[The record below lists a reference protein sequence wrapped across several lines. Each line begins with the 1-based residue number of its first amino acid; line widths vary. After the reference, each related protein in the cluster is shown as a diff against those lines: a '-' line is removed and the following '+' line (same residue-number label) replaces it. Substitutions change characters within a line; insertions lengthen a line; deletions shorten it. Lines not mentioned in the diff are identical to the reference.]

1 MIHSGLHQF
10 MIADLLQGA
19 EATAAFAL
27 YLLLP
32 GYTIGWA
39 AGLFS
44 FRSRSAS
51 ERLLLSIVLSIA
63 VSPILA
69 VLAGRFSP
77 RVSQSLFLAL
87 ALAAL
92 CLIAAE
98 TFGSRRIPSFKLKRS
113 TWIALGMAMLW
124 AATALFELADLQI
137 GQRLYLS
144 VTAYDHCVRNEMVQA
159 VLRTGVP
166 PHNPLFYPGGHA
178 PVMRYYYYWY
188 VLCALPSRL
197 VGIPARASLSASSV
211 WCGFAVAALIP
222 LYLKYFLREQDGLRK
237 KSVIGIALLCV
248 TGLDLIPNL
257 LWFAQFPS
265 IVYADMDWWDPNQV
279 TSWLGSFLWVPHHV
293 AALVACLAGFLILSQ
308 VEDGMR
314 LRARFIVALVAGA
327 AFASAAGLSLYV
339 TFTFA
344 LFVVVWTFYLLLIRQ
359 LAVLAT
365 YAATGAISLV
375 LSLPYLHDLHETSKV
390 EAGFASFAIRD
401 FPTALNWLQQ
411 HHVTSPL
418 LMKLSSIPTIA
429 VVYAIEFGF
438 FLLIG
443 ILRFKSEMLGPRRL
457 TQNQRAAWLMLGVSL
472 FVATFLRSGVISSND
487 LGMRSV
493 LLAQFILL
501 LWAVPFF
508 ASWLGTAHPAGNSRR
523 SALRI
528 LAVTTLV
535 LGILGSVAE
544 LFILR
549 AYAPMADADI
559 IERSED
565 FMPKGPHMGERTYA
579 LRAGYE
585 QLNQILAP
593 NAVVQHSPLA
603 PGYLPLLLYSNHQ
616 LAAQGR
622 DCAAGFGGD
631 PRQCEAAVVPLA
643 DLFFTPAIGPGP
655 DVDALCNAL
664 SINVLV
670 ATDSDRAWYDVNG
683 WVWRRKALVA
693 NDYMRA
699 IPCGRFPSRSEK
711 AD

>member
-1 MIHSGLHQF
+1 

-19 EATAAFAL
+19 LATAVFAL
-27 YLLLP
+27 YLLFP

-51 ERLLLSIVLSIA
+51 ERVLLSIVLSIA
-63 VSPILA
+63 ISPILA
-69 VLAGRFSP
+69 ALVGRFSP
-77 RVSQSLFLAL
+77 KASQVFFLAL
-87 ALAAL
+87 SLAAL

-98 TFGSRRIPSFKLKRS
+98 ALGKHRSADFNLKRS
-113 TWIALGMAMLW
+113 TWIALGIAVVW
-124 AATALFELADLQI
+124 AAIALFELADLQI

-144 VTAYDHCVRNEMVQA
+144 VTAYDHCVRTEMVQA

-166 PHNPLFYPGGHA
+166 PRNPLFYPGGHA

-188 VLCALPSRL
+188 VLCALPSQL
-197 VGIPARASLSASSV
+197 LGIPARASLSASSV
-211 WCGFAVAALIP
+211 WCGFAVAALVP
-222 LYLKYFLREQDGLRK
+222 LYLKYFLHEMDDLRRK
-237 KSVIGIALLCV
+237 ALLGIALLCV

-265 IVYADMDWWDPNQV
+265 IVYVDMDWWDPNQV
-279 TSWLGSFLWVPHHV
+279 TSWLGSILWVPHHV

-308 VEDGMR
+308 MEDGMKFR
-314 LRARFIVALVAGA
+314 ERCMVALIAGA
-327 AFASAAGLSLYV
+327 AFASAAGLSIYV
-339 TFTFA
+339 TFTFV
-344 LFVVVWTFYLLLIRQ
+344 LFVVVWTLYLLFTRQ
-359 LAVLAT
+359 LAALAT

-375 LSLPYLHDLHETSKV
+375 LSLPYLHDLQETSKV

-401 FPTALNWLQQ
+401 FPTALNWLQK
-411 HHVTSPL
+411 HHVTSL
-418 LMKLSSIPTIA
+418 LLIKLSYIPTIA

-438 FLLIG
+438 FLLVG
-443 ILRFKSEMLGPRRL
+443 LLQFRSEVCGPRRL
-457 TQNQRAAWLMLGVSL
+457 TQNQRTAWLMLGVSL

-508 ASWLGTAHPAGNSRR
+508 ASWFGTAHPAGNSRR

-565 FMPKGPHMGERTYA
+565 FMPKGPHMGARTYA

-585 QLNQILAP
+585 QLNQTLAP
-593 NAVVQHSPLA
+593 DAVVQHSPLA

-616 LAAQGR
+616 VAAQGR

-643 DLFFTPAIGPGP
+643 DLFFTPHSSVGS

-683 WVWRRKALVA
+683 WVWSRKAVVA
-693 NDYMRA
+693 NDHMRA
-699 IPCGRFPSRSEK
+699 IPCGSLPRP
-711 AD
+711 

>member
-1 MIHSGLHQF
+1 MIHSGLHNF
-10 MIADLLQGA
+10 MIADLVRGVL
-19 EATAAFAL
+19 ATAAFAL

-32 GYTIGWA
+32 GYAVGWS

-51 ERLLLSIVLSIA
+51 ERLLLSIVLSVA

-69 VLAGRFSP
+69 VLVGRFSP
-77 RVSQSLFLAL
+77 GAAQGLFLAL
-87 ALAAL
+87 GVAAL
-92 CLIAAE
+92 CLIATEA
-98 TFGSRRIPSFKLKRS
+98 FGNRRIVGFKLERS
-113 TWIALGMAMLW
+113 TWIALGLASLW
-124 AATALFELADLQI
+124 ACAALFELADLQI

-144 VTAYDHCVRNEMVQA
+144 VTAYDHCIRTELVQA

-166 PHNPLFYPGGHA
+166 PRNPLYFPGGHA

-188 VLCALPSRL
+188 VLCALPSHL
-197 VGIPARASLSASSV
+197 FGVPARASLSASSV
-211 WCGFAVAALIP
+211 WSGFALAALVP
-222 LYLKYFLREQDGLRK
+222 LYLKYFFHELDGLRSK
-237 KSVIGIALLCV
+237 ALLGVALLSV

-293 AALVACLAGFLILSQ
+293 AALVACLAGFLVLSQ
-308 VEDGMR
+308 MEDRMKLGE
-314 LRARFIVALVAGA
+314 RFIVALVAGA
-327 AFASAAGLSLYV
+327 AFASAAGLSIYV

-344 LFVVVWTFYLLLIRQ
+344 LFVVLWAFYLLVTQ
-359 LAVLAT
+359 HFADLAT
-365 YAATGAISLV
+365 YAATGAASLI
-375 LSLPYLHDLHETSKV
+375 LSLPYLHDLHGASRVK
-390 EAGFASFAIRD
+390 AGFASFATRD
-401 FPTALNWLQQ
+401 FPTALHWLQQ

-418 LMKLSSIPTIA
+418 LIKLSSIPTIA
-429 VVYAIEFGF
+429 VVYTIEFGF

-443 ILRFKSEMLGPRRL
+443 IMRFKSEVCGSRRL
-457 TQNQRAAWLMLGVSL
+457 SQNQRAAWLMLGVSL
-472 FVATFLRSGVISSND
+472 FVATFLRSGVTASND
-487 LGMRSV
+487 LGMRSA

-501 LWAVPFF
+501 LWAVPFL
-508 ASWLGTAHPAGNSRR
+508 ASWFGAADQAGNPRQSVLRIVAL
-523 SALRI
+523 SAL
-528 LAVTTLV
+528 A

-549 AYAPMADADI
+549 AYAPMADADV

-565 FMPKGPHMGERTYA
+565 FMPKGPQMGERTFA

-585 QLNQILAP
+585 QLNQVLTP

-603 PGYLPLLLYSNHQ
+603 PGYLPLVLYSNHQ
-616 LAAQGR
+616 LAALGF
-622 DCAAGFGGD
+622 DCGSSFGGD
-631 PRQCEAAVVPLA
+631 PLQCEAAIVPLA
-643 DLFFTPAIGPGP
+643 DLFFTPHIHP

-664 SINVLV
+664 SINILV
-670 ATDSDRAWYDVNG
+670 ATDVDRAWHDANG
-683 WVWRRKALVA
+683 WVWSRKAMVA

-699 IPCGRFPSRSEK
+699 IPCGRTLSAKVTR